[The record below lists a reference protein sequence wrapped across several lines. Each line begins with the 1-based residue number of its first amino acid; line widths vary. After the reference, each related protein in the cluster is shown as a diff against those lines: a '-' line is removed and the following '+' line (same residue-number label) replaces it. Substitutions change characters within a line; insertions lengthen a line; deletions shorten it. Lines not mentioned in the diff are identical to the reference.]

1 MKPSS
6 RPRKPISRVAARNAA
21 LVNQFAT
28 PGLGSLMGRRWISGA
43 CQLLLALTGCVML
56 LVWFFKVIIRYYG
69 LMFDEEHPNPA
80 GWVGEWG
87 GILLAVSWFWALVT
101 SFSLFREVSATGL
114 QSLESFAAGQLKLD
128 TVRIPIALATVP
140 AWKRQGDAITRTFE
154 FKDFFAAIKFVN
166 AVAELAEQAWHHP
179 DIDIRWN
186 KVTLTLTTHKAGG
199 LTEMDF
205 ALAQKADRLQ
215 IAKGWNTS

>member
-6 RPRKPISRVAARNAA
+6 RPRKPVSRVAARNAA
-21 LVNQFAT
+21 LVNQLAT
-28 PGLGSLMGRRWISGA
+28 PGLGSLMGRRWLVGAGQIS
-43 CQLLLALTGCVML
+43 LSLAGCVMICA
-56 LVWFFKVIIRYYG
+56 WFCKELYQYYG
-69 LMFDEEHPNPA
+69 QITGDVKVEPV
-80 GWVGEWG
+80 GWIGEWG
-87 GILLAVSWFWALVT
+87 AILFATAWFWALVT
-101 SFSLFREVSATGL
+101 SFSLLREVSRTGL

-128 TVRIPIALATVP
+128 AIQIPIALATVP
-140 AWKRQGDAITRTFE
+140 DWKRQGDVITRTFE
-154 FKDFFAAIKFVN
+154 FKDFSAAMEFVN

-205 ALAQKADRLQ
+205 ALAQKVDRLQ
-215 IAKGWNTS
+215 VAKR